1 MFGKCG
7 ETKMN
12 FLKKIFGGGND
23 GVERDDR
30 SMYLYVQP
38 LRCGDVLRV
47 RIDMH
52 NDLSLSDEGGG
63 YWVRKLASSGNYKC
77 NQVELTLY
85 FDSNRRF
92 DAASAEIQGG
102 KLVDRAAYDAW
113 QAEQANAQP

>member
-1 MFGKCG
+1 MD
-7 ETKMN
+7 
-12 FLKKIFGGGND
+12 FLKKLFGGGNS

-30 SMYLYVQP
+30 SLYLYVQP
-38 LRCGDVLRV
+38 LRCQDVLRV

-52 NDLSLSDEGGG
+52 NDLSLRDEGDG

-85 FDSNRRF
+85 FDKNRRL
-92 DAASAEIQGG
+92 DTDSTEIQGG

-113 QAEQANAQP
+113 TASQSQPTGES

>member
-1 MFGKCG
+1 LVSAGNTG
-7 ETKMN
+7 MN

-38 LRCGDVLRV
+38 LRCNDVLRV

-52 NDLSLSDEGGG
+52 NDLSLSDEGNG

-92 DAASAEIQGG
+92 DATATEIQGG

-113 QAEQANAQP
+113 MAEQAAAQK